1 MRQFELERILCA
13 IDSTEASGR
22 QLKYAGAVAGWSG
35 GRVTALHAAPAPTP
49 TAAPAGRASP
59 AISGVPREQAMHRL
73 REAVS
78 SAGID
83 ERNATF
89 VVEEGEPATTI
100 VEQARTLQADI
111 VVMGTHH
118 GGSPFDSPLLG
129 AVTERVLR
137 EAPCPVLTVP
147 PHAPPDPPEEP
158 RFEPILCAID
168 FSPSSVKSFRYADEI
183 GRRTGAPVVVV
194 HAIEWLAESEPADA
208 TGSEASELRERLVD
222 DARKQL
228 AQIVMHQG
236 VGSRDVTTIVTVGRA
251 HREILRLANEKDA
264 ALIVMGAQGRSGAAL
279 ALFGSTTHQ
288 VVSRASCP
296 VLTAR

>member
-1 MRQFELERILCA
+1 MRQFELDRILCA
-13 IDSTEASGR
+13 IDSTEASVR

-35 GRVTALHAAPAPTP
+35 GRVTALHAAPAPEV
-49 TAAPAGRASP
+49 PAGRSFHSSP
-59 AISGVPREQAMHRL
+59 VIPRVPREQAIHRL

-100 VEQARTLQADI
+100 VEHARTLHADL
-111 VVMGTHH
+111 VVMGTH

-147 PHAPPDPPEEP
+147 PQAPPDPPEEP
-158 RFEPILCAID
+158 RFEPILCAVD

-183 GRRTGAPVVVV
+183 GRRTGAPLVVV
-194 HAIEWLAESEPADA
+194 HAIEWLAEGEPPDTARSD
-208 TGSEASELRERLVD
+208 TSELRERLID

-228 AQIVMHQG
+228 AEIVMHQG

-251 HREILRLANEKDA
+251 HREILRLADEKDA